1 MIENWKESLIN
12 PDTTIRACMRV
23 IDRNSLK
30 TAFVVDGS
38 NMLIGSVSDGD
49 IRRGLLKNSSM
60 EDPVSS
66 VMNRAPAYCLLP
78 TKKSDIIK
86 LLKEMDILCLPLLSD
101 GKIVGIESLDSAQRL
116 EEKKNPVF
124 VMAGGFGTRLRP
136 LTDNCP
142 KPMLPVGEK
151 PMLEHIIERLKHQ
164 GFTNF
169 YLSTHYMPEVI
180 TEYFGDGSR
189 WNVRITYVHESKPLG
204 TAGALSL
211 LPKDI
216 PDLPMIFLNGDV
228 LTDLNFAKLLDHHE
242 TNMFDATM
250 CLREIEH
257 QVSYGVVEL
266 DQEKVVGMREK
277 PTSRHNRTTGIYVL
291 SPSCYQSVKQNKTID
306 MPSLLLERIGEGKSV
321 GAAIHPGYWL
331 DIGRM
336 ADYQKAQRDI
346 LTLI

>member
-1 MIENWKESLIN
+1 MIENWKESLVN
-12 PDTTIRACMRV
+12 PDTSIRICMRV

-30 TAFVVDGS
+30 TAFVVDES

-49 IRRGLLKNSSM
+49 IRRGLLNNSSM

-66 VMNRAPAYCLLP
+66 VMNRGPAYCPLSTP
-78 TKKSDIIK
+78 KSGIIK
-86 LLKEMDILCLPLLSD
+86 LLEKMEIFCLPLLSD
-101 GKIVGIESLDSAQRL
+101 GKVVGIESIISAQKI
-116 EEKKNPVF
+116 EGKENPVF

-151 PMLEHIIERLKHQ
+151 PILEHIVERLKHQ
-164 GFTNF
+164 GFINF

-189 WNVRITYVHESKPLG
+189 WDVRITYVHENEPLG

-211 LPKDI
+211 LPEDI
-216 PDLPMIFLNGDV
+216 PDLPIILLNGDV
-228 LTDLNFAKLLDHHE
+228 LTDLNFARLLEHH
-242 TNMFDATM
+242 NSNKFDATM
-250 CLREIEH
+250 CLREIEN

-266 DQEKVVGMREK
+266 EQGKVVGMREK
-277 PTSRHNRTTGIYVL
+277 PTYRHNINTGIYVL
-291 SPSCYQSVKQNKTID
+291 SPSFYKSLERNKKTD
-306 MPSLLLERIGEGKSV
+306 MPTLLLEGIGAGKHV
-321 GAAIHPGYWL
+321 GAATHSGYWL

-336 ADYQKAQRDI
+336 ADYQKAQNDI